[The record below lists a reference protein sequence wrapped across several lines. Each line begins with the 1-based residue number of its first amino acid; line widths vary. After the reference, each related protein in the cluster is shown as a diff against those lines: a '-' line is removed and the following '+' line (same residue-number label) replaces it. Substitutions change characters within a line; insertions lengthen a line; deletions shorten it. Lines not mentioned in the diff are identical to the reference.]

1 MLVIGHDVRR
11 KMVAMSTQDLE
22 GKRVVVALGG
32 NALGSNPQ
40 EQLKLITG
48 AAQNLAEMVQEGVNV
63 VVTHG
68 NGPQV
73 GIINEAFNIAAKQES
88 NDIPYMPLTDCNAMS
103 QGYIG
108 AQLTCEL
115 MNQFREMAIMR
126 SVVDVPTHVVVDKND
141 PAFKDYEK
149 PIGAFMTEKEA
160 KAFAK
165 ATGYQV
171 HEDSGRGWRRVV
183 PSPAPQD
190 IVELGPIQQ
199 AMDDGCI
206 VVAAGGG
213 GIPVFLEDGAY
224 TAVDAIIDKDLTSA
238 ILAWKLRADA
248 LIILTA
254 VEKVYLDFNTPNQR
268 SIDTM
273 TTDQA
278 REYIKQ
284 GQFAPGSMLP
294 KVEACIKFVEAHPGG
309 EALITSLGH
318 AAQGLRRETGTLIT
332 ASVKQG

>member
-1 MLVIGHDVRR
+1 
-11 KMVAMSTQDLE
+11 MSTRDLE

-32 NALGSNPQ
+32 NALGSNPLEQ
-40 EQLKLITG
+40 EQLITG
-48 AAQNLAEMVQEGVNV
+48 AAHNLAEMVKEGVNV

-73 GIINEAFNIAAKQES
+73 GIIDEAFTIAAKKDSTQ
-88 NDIPYMPLTDCNAMS
+88 IPFMPLTDCNAMS

-108 AQLTCEL
+108 AQLTREL
-115 MNQFREMAIMR
+115 LNQFREMDIMR
-126 SVVDVPTHVVVDKND
+126 SVVDIPTHVVVDRKD

-149 PIGAFMTEKEA
+149 PIGAFMNEKEA

-183 PSPAPQD
+183 PSPVPQD
-190 IVELGPIQQ
+190 IVEIGPIEQV
-199 AMDDGCI
+199 MDDGCI

-213 GIPVFLEDGAY
+213 GIPVFLDDGVY
-224 TAVDAIIDKDLTSA
+224 EAVDAIIDKDLTSA
-238 ILAWKLRADA
+238 ILAWKLRADV

-254 VEKVYLDFNTPNQR
+254 VEKVYLDFNTPQQR
-268 SIDTM
+268 PVDTM
-273 TTDQA
+273 SVEEA
-278 REYIKQ
+278 REYIAQ
-284 GQFAPGSMLP
+284 GHFAPGSMLP

-332 ASVKQG
+332 ATKQR